1 MQEDLYFTSSML
13 LPGCR
18 LDNKVVK
25 TADGGGKSL
34 SSEKRNFSSTSKLSQ
49 QQQQQQQQQQP
60 EGVYIYKIVAEY
72 MTGSQRPSS
81 AQSMNEGGVGV
92 GVGGG
97 GRSSRGSEEDD
108 LAASD
113 PECSSS
119 SNSNSTAAVMQMSA
133 VPSPA
138 AARQPSPSPS
148 PSPLACRRQ
157 LSPSILVSS
166 EEVKLGSPLSHKNN
180 RKIPPPPPPK
190 PKPSSN
196 SSHSYSSS
204 SNAKQQKMFVLEDV
218 DYVEDSEDSVGESAS
233 LDRLGLGGSQCSSPD
248 SGVQEVDSSSTVL
261 KTPPTISRM
270 KVLNSSSPD
279 YPKSLFWVVLI
290 NFHCFFFGFVFNPQ
304 PLISLSL
311 SLSVSKLTFII
322 DETVHPTII
331 IIIKFI
337 IIIALSV

>member
-1 MQEDLYFTSSML
+1 MFIHDCTMCFMQEDLYFTSSML

-49 QQQQQQQQQQP
+49 QQQQLQQQQQQHQQQQP

-119 SNSNSTAAVMQMSA
+119 SSNSNSTAAVMQMSA

-138 AARQPSPSPS
+138 VARQPSPS

-196 SSHSYSSS
+196 SSHSSS

-248 SGVQEVDSSSTVL
+248 SGVQEVDSTSTVL

-279 YPKSLFWVVLI
+279 YPKSLF
-290 NFHCFFFGFVFNPQ
+290 
-304 PLISLSL
+304 
-311 SLSVSKLTFII
+311 
-322 DETVHPTII
+322 
-331 IIIKFI
+331 
-337 IIIALSV
+337 